1 MAIFL
6 LCYLFVGNGN
16 YELLLLMIFVLLL
29 CFCWM
34 HFWRCGMVCVTTLM
48 ELKRNIRT
56 ELYGAM
62 VKGFNMFSTKE
73 EISSLVN
80 HF

>member
-6 LCYLFVGNGN
+6 LCCLFAGDGN
-16 YELLLLMIFVLLL
+16 YGLLLFMIFVLVL

-34 HFWRCGMVCVTTLM
+34 HFWRCGMVCVATLM
-48 ELKRNIRT
+48 ELKRKIRM

-62 VKGFNMFSTKE
+62 VRGFNMFSTKE

-80 HF
+80 RF